1 MGLRTSDPIHSSNPD
16 GLIVQI
22 HQKAGATADCTLPIV
37 TIASLETLE
46 GELYVP
52 VQRHCT
58 LKPGGQA
65 LLISSAPVNRDIAAT
80 VRSVS
85 PVIDSASNIF
95 RCVLIINNTDRKLPT
110 GFSVV
115 LKGFLLPAATP
126 LASQE
131 RCARVAQ

>member
-95 RCVLIINNTDRKLPT
+95 RCVLIINNTDRILRGT
-110 GFSVV
+110 EGLSAAGGDTACFSGTQHTRRAV
-115 LKGFLLPAATP
+115 T
-126 LASQE
+126 
-131 RCARVAQ
+131 

>member
-1 MGLRTSDPIHSSNPD
+1 VGLRTSDPIHSSNPD

-22 HQKAGATADCTLPIV
+22 HQKAGATVDCTLPIV

-46 GELYVP
+46 VELYVP
-52 VQRHCT
+52 VQRYCT

-65 LLISSAPVNRDIAAT
+65 SLISSAPVNRDIAAT

-85 PVIDSASNIF
+85 PVIDSASNTF
-95 RCVLIINNTDRKLPT
+95 RCVLIINNTDRKLPA

-115 LKGFLLPAATP
+115 LKGSLLPAATP

-131 RCARVAQ
+131 RSTRVAQ